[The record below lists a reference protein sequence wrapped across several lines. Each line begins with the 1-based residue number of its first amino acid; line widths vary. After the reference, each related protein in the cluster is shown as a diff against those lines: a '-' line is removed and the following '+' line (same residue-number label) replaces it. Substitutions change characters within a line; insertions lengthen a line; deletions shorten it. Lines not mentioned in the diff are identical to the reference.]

1 MSVCLPQAYL
11 TISIIIVRYYDYD
24 YNKAVFVQNK
34 HMYIFGTVISKTK
47 SFNADVLNYLSIDYI
62 VLSFTQFIC

>member
-11 TISIIIVRYYDYD
+11 TISIIIVRYYD